1 MPPRTMSSMRWS
13 RYSTRSVASTWT
25 QRRQHGEWSA
35 GRRPHCGAGTRPQG
49 SSRRRRLLTSRLA
62 ADRIPAPM
70 PEFETAIAE
79 SAASGSIRSAA
90 GRTPGWLL
98 GPAATMTT
106 ELLRPRMAKAGTATA
121 GSPTRRPSS
130 WLCQTATSSSRLV
143 WPPDCWRSEGT
154 PSAARLSLCEGWW
167 RYRRWLAS
175 GVEVGSAAVD
185 ASGSVC
191 DWEVGG
197 RVAGCAGG
205 EEFMVVGGSLASDTK
220 LVGFLVLPGICRR
233 EYG

>member
-1 MPPRTMSSMRWS
+1 
-13 RYSTRSVASTWT
+13 
-25 QRRQHGEWSA
+25 
-35 GRRPHCGAGTRPQG
+35 
-49 SSRRRRLLTSRLA
+49 
-62 ADRIPAPM
+62 
-70 PEFETAIAE
+70 
-79 SAASGSIRSAA
+79 
-90 GRTPGWLL
+90 
-98 GPAATMTT
+98 
-106 ELLRPRMAKAGTATA
+106 
-121 GSPTRRPSS
+121 
-130 WLCQTATSSSRLV
+130 
-143 WPPDCWRSEGT
+143 
-154 PSAARLSLCEGWW
+154 
-167 RYRRWLAS
+167 LAS